1 MTAQVQ
7 AQALAQTP
15 TNYVRGAI
23 SMADLQAR
31 VGAYAADCWDDMAPT
46 RELAFTDGSTIRYR
60 AQPGQ
65 AEALFNAEE
74 GAVIQAEVGQHAFGQ
89 LAERLDAPPTRWL
102 LDERH
107 VGPELRAQVM
117 NLMLEAREN
126 STLLLRHKAD
136 MLRAVLSDKYSVFN
150 HTDAVDLVAGALEQ
164 MGDLGQGVRVHNPQM
179 GDVLRAYVLLPR
191 VTITQDPGAGGGGQA
206 TLTPDAG
213 NPQGPAGHEWTG
225 GDPRGNG
232 GGLHPAIYVTNSE
245 VGTGR
250 VRIHGAI
257 FRSVCSNGAIVGW
270 KQGEGLDLVH
280 RNLSRRTIASAMADA
295 LVKAFRM
302 SEDAVKRFVAS
313 QAILLEPT
321 KVGGLAREWGD
332 KYGISLPNIEAWTK
346 MVTAEAGANGRL
358 EAPALFD
365 LVNAAT
371 FLAQSVGGADEREA
385 LERVGGDL
393 LYAELPRAA
402 MYGQVR

>member
-1 MTAQVQ
+1 MEARV
-7 AQALAQTP
+7 ALAQTP
-15 TNYVRGAI
+15 TDYLRGAI
-23 SMADLQAR
+23 SMPDLQAR

-46 RELAFTDGSTIRYR
+46 REMAFTDGTTLRYK
-60 AQPGQ
+60 AQAGQ
-65 AEALFNAEE
+65 ADALFNRGEAGEIE
-74 GAVIQAEVGQHAFGQ
+74 TTVGQHAFGQ
-89 LAERLDAPPTRWL
+89 LAERLDAPPIRWL

-107 VGPELRAQVM
+107 VGPELRAHVM

-126 STLLLRHKAD
+126 STILLRHKAD
-136 MLRAVLSDKYSVFN
+136 TLRAVLSDQYSVFN
-150 HTDAVDLVAGALEQ
+150 HTDAVDLVAGALDQ
-164 MGDLGQGVRVHNPQM
+164 MGDLGGDVQVHNPQV

-191 VTITQDPGAGGGGQA
+191 VTITQDPGARGGEHVA
-206 TLTPDAG
+206 LTPDTG
-213 NPQGPAGHEWTG
+213 NAHGPGGHEWTG

-232 GGLHPAIYVTNSE
+232 GGLHPAIYLTNSE

-250 VRIHGAI
+250 VRIHGAM
-257 FRSVCSNGAIVGW
+257 FRAVCSNGAIVGW

-295 LVKAFRM
+295 LVEAFRM
-302 SEDAVKRFVAS
+302 SEDAVNRFVAS

-321 KVGGLAREWGD
+321 KIGGLAREWGD

-393 LYAELPRAA
+393 LYAELPQ
-402 MYGQVR
+402 GVRHWNR

>member
-1 MTAQVQ
+1 M
-7 AQALAQTP
+7 
-15 TNYVRGAI
+15 RGAI
-23 SMADLQAR
+23 SMEDLQAR

-46 RELAFTDGSTIRYR
+46 REMGFLDGNTLRY
-60 AQPGQ
+60 APQPGQ
-65 AEALFNAEE
+65 AEALFNAGE
-74 GAVIQAEVGQHAFGQ
+74 GGEIEATVGQHAFGQ

-107 VGPELRAQVM
+107 VDGELRARVM
-117 NLMLEAREN
+117 NDMLQYRE
-126 STLLLRHKAD
+126 SVTVLLRHKAD
-136 MLRAVLSDKYSVFN
+136 LLRAVLSDQYSVFN
-150 HTDAVDLVAGALEQ
+150 HTDAVDLVAGALGQ
-164 MGDLGQGVRVHNPQM
+164 MGDLGGDVQVQNPQV

-191 VTITQDPGAGGGGQA
+191 VTITKDPSARGGDQA
-206 TLTPDAG
+206 VLTPDTG
-213 NPQGPAGHEWTG
+213 NTHGPRGHEWTG

-232 GGLHPAIYVTNSE
+232 GGLHPAVYLTNSE

-250 VRIHGAI
+250 VRIHGAM
-257 FRSVCSNGAIVGW
+257 FRAVCSNGAIVGW

-295 LVKAFRM
+295 LVEAFRM
-302 SEDAVKRFVAS
+302 SEDAVNRFVAS
-313 QAILLEPT
+313 QAILLEPG
-321 KVGGLAREWGD
+321 KIAGLAREWGD

-346 MVTAEAGANGRL
+346 MVDAEAGANGRR
-358 EAPALFD
+358 EIPALFD